1 MVSVVTTI
9 TKGIQTM
16 SPLPYLPSHTPSLV
30 MALGEEV
37 TALVDTRHVLD
48 TLYYVLDT
56 LSISYLVLNIKCSVL
71 CSSTTTKCNR
81 TIIVLVQYSTVQY
94 CTVLVRGARIYR
106 TGNFCMLCCVSCI

>member
-1 MVSVVTTI
+1 
-9 TKGIQTM
+9 
-16 SPLPYLPSHTPSLV
+16 

-37 TALVDTRHVLD
+37 TAPVDTRHVLD

-81 TIIVLVQYSTVQY
+81 TIIVLVQYLYAVQGSIVLAISVCYVVYLVSVLDTVRFCI
-94 CTVLVRGARIYR
+94 CTGY
-106 TGNFCMLCCVSCI
+106 